1 MSQEVGHLQK
11 IQWVEPSQV
20 TQLLTSS
27 VPLAASNLP
36 WSGSQW
42 LLDSISASVH
52 GDIIRA
58 LMGGQAQ
65 LSDSAVATV
74 LQGSPTSSLYTC
86 RAKGSVVMFG
96 GVDKSYY
103 QGVLNWVP
111 LIHVGDRH
119 VHMDR

>member
-1 MSQEVGHLQK
+1 M
-11 IQWVEPSQV
+11 

-58 LMGGQAQ
+58 LMGGQVQ
-65 LSDSAVATV
+65 LSDSAIVTV
-74 LQGSPTSSLYTC
+74 LQGLAPQFSLQRQAGGQC
-86 RAKGSVVMFG
+86 GDVWWGEPLLLQGRAQLGTIDPSG
-96 GVDKSYY
+96 
-103 QGVLNWVP
+103 
-111 LIHVGDRH
+111 
-119 VHMDR
+119 